1 MPTSHPTRR
10 AILAGTASACL
21 QLAALALLVATP
33 HPDAELLA
41 AWNDYVSAHR
51 AHDQAFADNPDGSD
65 EDFEPY
71 WEVIDGH
78 AARIRRLQALTLKG
92 FAVQLR
98 FLFAARVEYRSSFR
112 AAIYGEPADAE
123 MIEELETDWR
133 DEMLWRMADTAT
145 NACRIPI
152 LTSAA

>member
-1 MPTSHPTRR
+1 MPTPNPTRR

-21 QLAALALLVATP
+21 PLAALPTIAAA

-41 AWNDYVSAHR
+41 AWSDYVSAHR

-78 AARIRRLQALTLKG
+78 AARIRRLLASTVEGL
-92 FAVQLR
+92 AVQLR
-98 FLFAARVEYRSSFR
+98 FLFAARIENLSSFR
-112 AAIYGEPADAE
+112 AAVYGEPVDAE
-123 MIEELETDWR
+123 MIEEMDRDWR
-133 DEMLWRMADTAT
+133 NEMLWRMASAAT
-145 NACRIPI
+145 KASRIPI
-152 LTSAA
+152 LNAVA

>member
-1 MPTSHPTRR
+1 MQTNPTRR

-21 QLAALALLVATP
+21 PLAALPTLAAIP
-33 HPDAELLA
+33 HPDAGLLA
-41 AWNDYVSAHR
+41 AWSAYVSAHR

-78 AARIRRLQALTLKG
+78 AARIRRLRASTVEG

-98 FLFAARVEYRSSFR
+98 FLFAAHVGGLSSFR
-112 AAIYGEPADAE
+112 AAVYGEPVDAE
-123 MIEELETDWR
+123 MIEEMETDWR
-133 DEMLWRMADTAT
+133 DEMLWMMANAAT
-145 NACRIPI
+145 RASNIAIVLPA
-152 LTSAA
+152 T

>member
-1 MPTSHPTRR
+1 MPTPNPTRR

-21 QLAALALLVATP
+21 PLAVLPTLAATP

-41 AWNDYVSAHR
+41 AWNDYVAAHR

-71 WEVIDGH
+71 WEVIDGY
-78 AARIRRLQALTLKG
+78 AARIRRLQAFTFEG

-112 AAIYGEPADAE
+112 AAIYGEPVDAE
-123 MIEELETDWR
+123 MTEEMETDWR
-133 DEMLWRMADTAT
+133 DEMLWRMADAAT
-145 NACRIPI
+145 SASRVPI
-152 LTSAA
+152 LIAAT